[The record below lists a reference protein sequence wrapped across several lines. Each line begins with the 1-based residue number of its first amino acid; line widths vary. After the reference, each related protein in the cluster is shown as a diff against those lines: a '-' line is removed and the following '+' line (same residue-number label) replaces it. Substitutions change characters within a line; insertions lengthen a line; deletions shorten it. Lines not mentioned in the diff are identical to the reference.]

1 MKLVVEAEGTPK
13 ELSRTNEINIE
24 STIHKKWKGFCFY
37 TPPPLPRNPAQERQ
51 TSSFN
56 STPMQLCTEQT
67 SNQKHKNYSQQQPLP
82 SQQNVTQEEE
92 EQQQQQKQKEEEEK
106 ESIDTIIEN
115 EYSDEMSFLIKKID
129 LSEDDDD
136 YNNDGSKG
144 FMPYIY

>member
-1 MKLVVEAEGTPK
+1 M
-13 ELSRTNEINIE
+13 INLNQ
-24 STIHKKWKGFCFY
+24 C
-37 TPPPLPRNPAQERQ
+37 
-51 TSSFN
+51 
-56 STPMQLCTEQT
+56 
-67 SNQKHKNYSQQQPLP
+67 NQKHKNYSQQQPLP

-115 EYSDEMSFLIKKID
+115 EYSEEMSFLIKKID